1 MTAHTAPAP
10 NTANPVPT
18 ASRLSLIALTAIAPI
33 SWGTTYA
40 VTTEFLPADR
50 PLFTGLVRA
59 LPAGLLLLAISRR
72 LPRGVWWWKAAA
84 LGALNIGAFFPLL
97 FLSAYRLPG
106 GMAAVVGSVGPLFVA
121 GLATVLLGERPTV
134 RTLLTGIAA
143 ALGVSLV
150 VLKAAG
156 ALDPVGLFA
165 ALASTA
171 SMSTGTVLTKRW
183 GRPAGV
189 GPLALAGWQLAAG
202 GLLIAPLAL
211 LVEGAPPPLD
221 TRAIGG
227 YLYLALANTAVSYWL
242 WIRGIGRLSATQV
255 TFLGPLSPLTAAI
268 VGWAALGQGL
278 TPLQLLGMT
287 IAFGATI
294 LGQLRPRPTGPTPG
308 RLALHDEPRP
318 AEEEQRPVGRIPLP
332 QPLAR
337 KRRAPHR
344 RDEGQGAVPRILGP
358 AGPGRQLRL
367 PAERGRDRLALRR
380 PAEPGARAYQ
390 GGPALGEFGGE
401 QIDGKPGVEVS
412 DIRGVSVVGH
422 TGHDQACH

>member
-1 MTAHTAPAP
+1 MTAYTALSTQPAH
-10 NTANPVPT
+10 T
-18 ASRLSLIALTAIAPI
+18 ASRLPLIALTALAPL

-59 LPAGLLLLAISRR
+59 LPAGLLLLAISRT
-72 LPRGVWWWKAAA
+72 LPRGAWWGKAAV

-121 GLATVLLGERPTV
+121 GLAALLLGDRPTV
-134 RTLLTGIAA
+134 RTLLTGVAA

-156 ALDPVGLFA
+156 ALDPVGLLA

-189 GPLALAGWQLAAG
+189 SPLALTGWQLTAG

-211 LVEGAPPPLD
+211 LVEGAPPALD
-221 TRAIGG
+221 GPAIGG
-227 YLYLALANTAVSYWL
+227 YLYLMLGNTAVSYWL
-242 WIRGIGRLSATQV
+242 WFRGIGRLSATQV
-255 TFLGPLSPLTAAI
+255 TFLGPLSPLTAAV
-268 VGWAALGQGL
+268 VGWAALGQSLGV
-278 TPLQLLGMT
+278 LQLVGMA

-294 LGQLRPRPTGPTPG
+294 VGQLQPRRPTRPAGVPEVLPRPRLGADPT
-308 RLALHDEPRP
+308 A
-318 AEEEQRPVGRIPLP
+318 
-332 QPLAR
+332 PLA
-337 KRRAPHR
+337 
-344 RDEGQGAVPRILGP
+344 
-358 AGPGRQLRL
+358 GRS
-367 PAERGRDRLALRR
+367 GR
-380 PAEPGARAYQ
+380 
-390 GGPALGEFGGE
+390 
-401 QIDGKPGVEVS
+401 
-412 DIRGVSVVGH
+412 
-422 TGHDQACH
+422 

>member
-1 MTAHTAPAP
+1 MTAPTPLTARA
-10 NTANPVPT
+10 TPT
-18 ASRLSLIALTAIAPI
+18 AGRPPLIALTALAPI

-50 PLFTGLVRA
+50 PLFTGLARA
-59 LPAGLLLLAISRR
+59 LPAGLLLLALSRR
-72 LPRGVWWWKAAA
+72 LPSGVWWGKAAV

-156 ALDPVGLFA
+156 ALDPVGLVA

-183 GRPAGV
+183 GRPPGV
-189 GPLALAGWQLAAG
+189 GPLALTGWQLTAG
-202 GLLIAPLAL
+202 GLLIAPLTL
-211 LVEGAPPPLD
+211 LIEGAPPALD

-242 WIRGIGRLSATQV
+242 WFRGIGRLSATQV
-255 TFLGPLSPLTAAI
+255 TFLGPLSPLTAAV
-268 VGWAALGQGL
+268 VGWAALGQSL

-287 IAFGATI
+287 IAFGATV
-294 LGQLRPRPTGPTPG
+294 LGQLRPHRTPPRNDRPLAAPRGTAHRPTPT
-308 RLALHDEPRP
+308 
-318 AEEEQRPVGRIPLP
+318 V
-332 QPLAR
+332 
-337 KRRAPHR
+337 
-344 RDEGQGAVPRILGP
+344 
-358 AGPGRQLRL
+358 
-367 PAERGRDRLALRR
+367 RR
-380 PAEPGARAYQ
+380 PSGA
-390 GGPALGEFGGE
+390 
-401 QIDGKPGVEVS
+401 
-412 DIRGVSVVGH
+412 
-422 TGHDQACH
+422 